1 MVVLMTQDFQGVTR
15 EIVEA
20 ITNDLG
26 VLDNNAPVGLIAHVA
41 TETDGGIH
49 VVDIWE
55 SEADFQTFA
64 KERLIPS
71 AQKILQER
79 GMSMDGLSDPTFA
92 EVFDF
97 FVRGS

>member
-1 MVVLMTQDFQGVTR
+1 MVVLMTQDFQGVNR

-20 ITNDLG
+20 ITNDMGGLG
-26 VLDNNAPVGLIAHVA
+26 NPPAGLIVHVS
-41 TETDGGIH
+41 TEIDGGIH

-64 KERLIPS
+64 DERLIPS
-71 AQKILQER
+71 AQKVLQEP
-79 GMSMDGLSDPTFA
+79 GISMDGLSDPSFVQ
-92 EVFDF
+92 VFDF

>member
-1 MVVLMTQDFQGVTR
+1 MVVLMTQDFQGVNR

-20 ITNDLG
+20 ITNDIG
-26 VLDNNAPVGLIAHVA
+26 VFDNPPAGLIAHVS

-49 VVDIWE
+49 VVDMWE

-64 KERLIPS
+64 EERLIPS
-71 AQKILQER
+71 AQKVLQER
-79 GMSMDGLSDPTFA
+79 GISMDGLSDPSFVQ
-92 EVFDF
+92 VFDF